1 VRIVTGQ
8 PFAVSSDR
16 VNLLPRNEKFFD
28 LLQQHMRIVCQ
39 SSELLLKG
47 LEGGYPGMCRIS
59 KQMEALERNGDDII
73 HQIFRILQTTFITPF
88 DPEDIQTLATTLDDV
103 LDAIEDATF
112 RISCYRVDPVP
123 EPAVQLGRMINGS
136 TKALSRALKSL
147 EERKPVWDDS
157 IEVNRLENEADA
169 IERTVLGEL
178 FTNGTDAVTLM
189 KLKEVYEILENA
201 TDLCEDVAD
210 VIQNVAV
217 KNG

>member
-1 VRIVTGQ
+1 M
-8 PFAVSSDR
+8 
-16 VNLLPRNEKFFD
+16 NLLPRNEKFFE

-39 SSELLLKG
+39 SSELLVTGLKG
-47 LEGGYPGMCRIS
+47 GYQGMCRIS

-73 HQIFRILQTTFITPF
+73 HQIFRTLQTTFITPF

-112 RISCYRVDPVP
+112 RISGYRVDPIP
-123 EPAVQLGRMINGS
+123 EPAVQLGAMINDS
-136 TKALSRALKSL
+136 AKALARALTAL
-147 EERKPVWDDS
+147 EERKPVWDDC
-157 IEVNRLENEADA
+157 IEVNRLENQADA
-169 IERTVLGEL
+169 VERTVLTDL
-178 FTNGTDAVTLM
+178 FTNGADAITLI
-189 KLKEVYEILENA
+189 KLKEVYEVLEQA